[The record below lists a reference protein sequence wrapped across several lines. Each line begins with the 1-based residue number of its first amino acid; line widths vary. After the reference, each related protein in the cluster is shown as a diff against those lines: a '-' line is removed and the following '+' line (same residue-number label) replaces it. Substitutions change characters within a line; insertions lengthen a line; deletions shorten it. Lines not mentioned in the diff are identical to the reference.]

1 MRPYGP
7 KAGRVVPR
15 RPGGVRIASQ
25 RDPDAPRMAATAAV
39 VLEVSEDGKL
49 VKCGLVVADRWTG
62 EMRPHGRA
70 ALWCPRPRRRAL
82 SVGDPVVIYLEGVGD
97 DGVERWR
104 VEA

>member
-39 VLEVSEDGKL
+39 VLEVSEDAKL
-49 VKCGLVVADRWTG
+49 VKCGLVVADRLTG

-70 ALWCPRPRRRAL
+70 AIWCPRPRRRAL

-104 VEA
+104 VE